1 MGRVD
6 LSGLDGIRA
15 PTPEEV
21 RRITRYYEHLYREND
36 KSLRVLN
43 TVFFVLGFIC
53 AWGYTVNGASSLVV
67 AAIFLAM
74 GFGML
79 RARRKSDADLEIFR
93 RGDFIVIPGR
103 VCGIW
108 VETTG
113 LLGVSDVE
121 FISEGGRRLD
131 ARFHARRTQLQMGTP
146 LLLMHVDEKTLK
158 HGMTRVFTP
167 FMLSEEGLKGTLF

>member
-43 TVFFVLGFIC
+43 TVFFVLGFLC
-53 AWGYTVNGASSLVV
+53 ACGYTVNGASSLVV

-79 RARRKSDADLEIFR
+79 GNL
-93 RGDFIVIPGR
+93 
-103 VCGIW
+103 
-108 VETTG
+108 
-113 LLGVSDVE
+113 
-121 FISEGGRRLD
+121 
-131 ARFHARRTQLQMGTP
+131 
-146 LLLMHVDEKTLK
+146 
-158 HGMTRVFTP
+158 
-167 FMLSEEGLKGTLF
+167 